1 MKYNMQDQYVYIAR
15 LIDHKNEFVEG
26 YYKLGKSKQYTIRE
40 TQLNS
45 THLPIDVQMVRVF
58 KTGDMLITE
67 TVFQTCFEDYRVIKK
82 YDDKKDKRTEWFYVD
97 DEEVLY
103 NRIDKLVS
111 VLPNIYEVDLINDIK
126 GDLTITKEDREELIK
141 NFRKSKS
148 RLSLVCDGVDISMEN
163 STDTFLLTLKKI
175 AEQTGWD
182 KIMEHEIRV
191 TRTFEELRDRNPS
204 ASESQLKHFENH
216 YFFTGNN
223 NEVKAKNLNKIIKKL
238 NIKNIQVSIKK

>member
-1 MKYNMQDQYVYIAR
+1 MQDQYVYIAR
-15 LIDHKNEFVEG
+15 LIDHNNEFVEG

-40 TQLNS
+40 TQLNP

-58 KTGDMLITE
+58 RTEDMLLTE
-67 TVFQTCFEDYRVIKK
+67 TIFQTCFEDYRVIKK

-103 NRIDKLVS
+103 NRIDKIVS
-111 VLPNIYEVDLINDIK
+111 VLPNIHEVDLINDIK
-126 GDLTITKEDREELIK
+126 GDLTIRKEEKQELIK

-148 RLSLVCDGVDISMEN
+148 RLSLIYDGTDISMEN

-175 AEQTGWD
+175 AEQTSWD

-191 TRTFEELRDRNPS
+191 TKTFDELRDRNPS
-204 ASESQLKHFENH
+204 SNRAQLKHFENH
-216 YFFTGNN
+216 YVFTGNN
-223 NEVKAKNLNKIIKKL
+223 NEVKVKNLNKIIKKL
-238 NIKNIQVSIKK
+238 NIKNIHVTLKK